1 MEQKKI
7 SVCLTETAQVVF
19 QKLGI
24 DSKKYGT
31 AYGGE
36 SAGLDLYYM
45 GETVT
50 IPGRNKW
57 VAFGESPIVMPTG
70 LRVTIPDGHVGLI
83 QERGS
88 IVKTGLVSRAG
99 VIDPGYTGE
108 VFVSLQNLGERD
120 TKIETGAKLPV
131 QLIVIPCKNNYEV
144 VDYSEYVKRATESSA
159 QRKEGSLGSTNQG
172 SE

>member
-7 SVCLTETAQVVF
+7 SVCLTENAQLVF
-19 QKLGI
+19 QRLEI
-24 DSKKYGT
+24 DPKNYGT
-31 AYGGE
+31 AYNGE
-36 SAGLDLYYM
+36 SAGLDLYYI
-45 GETVT
+45 GEPIT

-57 VAFGESPIVMPTG
+57 AVYGEKPCIMPTG
-70 LRVTIPDGHVGLI
+70 VRVTIPPGHVGLI

-131 QLIVIPCKNNYEV
+131 QLIVIPCTNAYEV
-144 VDYSEYVKRATESSA
+144 VDYSEYVKRANDNSA
-159 QRKEGSLGSTNQG
+159 LRKEGKIGSTDRE